1 MFRVQSR
8 DIIFDGCLVFTI
20 IDRSKPGPGYKLD
33 GEEST
38 STVLV
43 YKKNG
48 FANKLFFR
56 NITLKEAFQAAEN
69 NIRKLCIDQLSY
81 L

>member
-20 IDRSKPGPGYKLD
+20 IDRSKPGHGYILD
-33 GEEST
+33 CEEST
-38 STVLV
+38 STVFV

-48 FANKLFFR
+48 FANKLFFH
-56 NITLKEAFQAAEN
+56 NITLKEAFQAAKN
-69 NIRKLCIDQLSY
+69 NIRKNCV
-81 L
+81 